1 MVPYAQKIKDKLEG
15 QGILNIIIVSKNKE
29 IENLNILRPTLMSV
43 SNKKSTSKVRI

>member
-29 IENLNILRPTLMSV
+29 IENLKLLWG
-43 SNKKSTSKVRI
+43 KYVRRVGY

>member
-29 IENLNILRPTLMSV
+29 IENLNKIR
-43 SNKKSTSKVRI
+43 SKRRVKWHKQ